1 MKVLLR
7 IEISSATL
15 NIELQYF
22 VMEVTEV
29 KLHYQRFGTFPT
41 PVGGKHFEY
50 LLDEGTG
57 NNLGF
62 DNPKTLHRSKR

>member
-29 KLHYQRFGTFPT
+29 KFHYQRFGTFPK
-41 PVGGKHFEY
+41 PVGGKHFEH
-50 LLDEGTG
+50 LFDEGTE

-62 DNPKTLHRSKR
+62 DNPKNTSQK